1 MLYDIGNCAA
11 WSNQK
16 GEPQVTRHGLFALL
30 LLLIAVLGP
39 APAAAEPLYHGRP
52 LEYWVARL
60 HDRSAPDRTEAAAA
74 VASFGPA
81 AAPYRDELLPLLQA
95 PEQRARLMASLGPP
109 VFPLLRE
116 WLREPARPKCYAG
129 GRLEVA
135 LEAVA
140 RLASRALEFVPDL
153 VLAARREER
162 ATEQAVGILLALGA
176 RARPAVRQ
184 LLRDPDPRVRLDAI
198 FAIGQAD
205 LRDDDE
211 WDLLLELLRDPVEEV
226 RQEAASVLT
235 WSAEDHFPKLIPLFR
250 SRRWQDRQAA
260 VGVTPGAPALAA
272 AVPYL
277 ARALD
282 DPVPAVRENAAY
294 TLLDCIEE
302 HPQAYTLLRRHD
314 HDPDLAVRIFAA
326 MARFRKTGETQPLLG
341 LLVERIQQ
349 NKERSWWAFEALE
362 EVGAPSAAVLP
373 SLIHLL
379 ARPEDR
385 WGMDEWL
392 RKIGPAAVPWVL
404 RRWPKTDAS
413 ERAFIAGRLL
423 PQWIEEDPRVA
434 DVLIEALDDLSDEFG
449 LAVDPWGGPPRQE
462 GSGPQAHPQRDRLV
476 LRALHH
482 PRPEANRF
490 ALRLV
495 HETPLGEK
503 DAERVLEFINADPRT
518 AITAIRASGSMSEYA
533 AQVLPALQR
542 VLQQP
547 DPADP
552 VASPRVAAAEA
563 IATLAEKSAEA
574 RRVLL
579 TLGADR
585 DPRVRRALF
594 RFYPAAPEPELVALW
609 KTLLDDPDTRV
620 RGAAASRLVR
630 WEPSLPGLAEIIID
644 MQTSPGSYTDP
655 EWFAQLK
662 PLPSAAVEKLRGLM
676 QSVDT
681 AVAVRA
687 AVLYASATD
696 DAESAIPVLLRGLTD
711 LDEQVGVMAVGTLAG
726 LRKSLQAH
734 ESELNPLLQSPR
746 PLTRVFAG
754 GLLAWTSG
762 PSQRALTAIM
772 SAFDS
777 GDLEAV
783 VMAQE
788 MLSSLGPAAQPV
800 LPALRRLRDGAMP
813 SGNMWRA
820 DVYGWV
826 PPGIEMTIQGIEEA
840 SRPQP
845 PESGVPGGG
854 DE

>member
-1 MLYDIGNCAA
+1 MLLVVL
-11 WSNQK
+11 S
-16 GEPQVTRHGLFALL
+16 PVT
-30 LLLIAVLGP
+30 
-39 APAAAEPLYHGRP
+39 AAEPLYHGRP
-52 LEYWVARL
+52 LDYWVARL
-60 HDRSAPDRTEAAAA
+60 HDRSAPDRSEAAVA

-81 AAPYRDELLPLLQA
+81 AAPYRDELLPLLQSQ
-95 PEQRARLMASLGPP
+95 EQRARLMASLGPQ

-116 WLREPARPKCYAG
+116 WLREPARPNCYAG

-140 RLASRALEFVPDL
+140 RLGARGLEFVPDL
-153 VLAARREER
+153 VLAAGREER

-184 LLRDPDPRVRLDAI
+184 LLRDPDSRVRLDAI
-198 FAIGQAD
+198 FAVGQAD

-226 RQEAASVLT
+226 RQEAAMVLT

-260 VGVTPGAPALAA
+260 VGVTPGEPALAA

-282 DPVPAVRENAAY
+282 DPEPAVREGVAY
-294 TLLDCIEE
+294 TLLDYVEE
-302 HPQAYTLLRRHD
+302 YPQTYTLLRRHD
-314 HDPDLAVRIFAA
+314 NDPDLAVRIFAA

-349 NKERSWWAFEALE
+349 SKERGWWAFEALE
-362 EVGAPSAAVLP
+362 EIGAPSAAVLP

-392 RKIGPAAVPWVL
+392 RAIGPAAVPWVL
-404 RRWPKTDAS
+404 RRWPKADAS
-413 ERAFIAGRLL
+413 ERAFIAERLL
-423 PQWIEEDPRVA
+423 PQWIEEDPCVA
-434 DVLIEALDDLSDEFG
+434 DVLIEALDHSSDEFG

-476 LRALHH
+476 LHALHH

-490 ALRLV
+490 ALRLL
-495 HETPLGEK
+495 HETPLGER
-503 DAERVLEFINADPRT
+503 DVERVLELIADPET
-518 AITAIRASGSMSEYA
+518 AITAIRASDSMSEHA
-533 AQVLPALQR
+533 AQVLQVLQR

-547 DPADP
+547 DPADRKTP

-563 IATLAEKSAEA
+563 IATLAAKSPEA
-574 RRVLL
+574 RRVVL
-579 TLGADR
+579 TLGTDR

-609 KTLLDDPDTRV
+609 KTLLNDPDARV
-620 RGAAASRLVR
+620 RRSAAHRLVR
-630 WEPSLPGLAEIIID
+630 CEPSLPGLAEITID
-644 MQTSPGSYTDP
+644 MQISPGSYMDP

-662 PLPSAAVEKLRGLM
+662 PLPSAAADKLRGLM
-676 QSVDT
+676 QSEDT
-681 AVAVRA
+681 AMAVRA

-696 DAESAIPVLLRGLTD
+696 DAEGAIPVLLRGLTD
-711 LDEQVGVMAVGTLAG
+711 LDEDVGVMAVRALLDIGKP
-726 LRKSLQAH
+726 LRAH
-734 ESELNPLLQSPR
+734 EGELNALLQSPR
-746 PLTRVFAG
+746 PMTRVFAG

-762 PSQRALTAIM
+762 PSQRALTALM

-783 VMAQE
+783 VVAQE

-813 SGNMWRA
+813 SGNMWRS

-826 PPGIEMTIQGIEEA
+826 PPGLEMTIQAIEEA
-840 SRPQP
+840 SRPAP
-845 PESGVPGGG
+845 PEGAGPGGG